1 MGRRGERAVANIT
14 NDYRLVV
21 FAEPDDPQEVRDLIC
36 GVTGIHPT
44 DAMQWVGRSPGIW
57 PQRRPRGEVR
67 ERPDGRLHL
76 GVAGEAW
83 RVDRLPDLRA
93 PRTVNKAACLPDGLR
108 ISGLHG
114 EPAHWIP
121 WPKLDL

>member
-57 PQRRPRGEVR
+57 PQPLAEGEAR
-67 ERPDGRLHL
+67 ELLDGLYDL
-76 GVAGEAW
+76 GVPAEAW
-83 RVDRLPDLRA
+83 RVDRLPDLST
-93 PRTVNKAACLPDGLR
+93 PRTIHKAACLADGLR
-108 ISGLHG
+108 I
-114 EPAHWIP
+114 A
-121 WPKLDL
+121 